1 MFKIKFYVL
10 QGQMMPYNAGPDMAY
25 PASGDTAAPEGP
37 AVPVAAY
44 LSPPSDGADTY
55 APAPPAQPAADVQE
69 ESNPPAGSLSTDGT
83 DDSTVTK

>member
-1 MFKIKFYVL
+1 MNT
-10 QGQMMPYNAGPDMAY
+10 YNGGPEMAL
-25 PASGDTAAPEGP
+25 PASYDTAAPEGP

-55 APAPPAQPAADVQE
+55 APAPPAEKEAYVAN
-69 ESNPPAGSLSTDGT
+69 ESNSSAGSLSTDGT